1 MRKRKEPSSGVA
13 AAAKTCK
20 NDPDRTSTS
29 KRKEKVIED
38 DE

>member
-1 MRKRKEPSSGVA
+1 MRKRKEPSSGV